1 MNSSSPTKQ
10 RHRAAVWCGGI
21 LLFTFML
28 LGFLVNRMRSQT
40 AAAAPL
46 ANEFGYGF
54 NVADWDIPLLQSMGF
69 NWVKVFNGPGSRLP
83 VNVLLRVEA
92 KASNLA
98 DINGF
103 GDNIQG
109 LAQSQKGFVDAYE
122 IGNEPNLD
130 ASYGWDASPNA
141 SDYVNLLCEAYSRIK
156 AVDPDAV
163 VVSAGLA
170 PTGRVQG
177 SWNGHAGHL
186 GGYQDEREYFK
197 EFIAAGGGSC
207 LDAVGYHPYG
217 FSADFDAEPDVQ
229 LNGDTLNCVNG
240 FCFRGA
246 EKLYQLMADN
256 GLGDKRM
263 WATEFGWIVRP
274 PDVCLSDG
282 SWNGRLWQMVS
293 EEKQASNLV
302 GAYQYARANWP
313 WMEAMFI
320 FNLNF
325 NSSGWYNSCEQMT
338 YYGVEGRPAEEALRQ
353 MSKADP
359 APPVARLSI
368 SPGTIGALITQDQQ
382 PYSKNTVIHLNNIGT
397 LTTSYT
403 MTVQSAALT
412 PILTNSSGLLAP
424 GESAQAQVTIE
435 SSGRPTGTFT
445 ATIQIAANAGTEGVP
460 FSIPVN
466 LTIADQLYYHFL
478 PVVQRQP

>member
-1 MNSSSPTKQ
+1 MNSNSPTNQ
-10 RHRAAVWCGGI
+10 RHHTGIWCVAI
-21 LLFTFML
+21 LLFTFLLLAGML
-28 LGFLVNRMRSQT
+28 GRMRSQ
-40 AAAAPL
+40 AAAASPVTD
-46 ANEFGYGF
+46 EFGYGF
-54 NVADWDIPLLQSMGF
+54 NVADWDIPRLQSMGF

-83 VNVLLRVEA
+83 VKVLLRVEA
-92 KASNLA
+92 NASHLG

-103 GDNIQG
+103 GNSIQG

-130 ASYGWDASPNA
+130 ADYGWKVSPNA
-141 SDYVNLLCEAYSRIK
+141 PDYVNLLCEAYSRIK
-156 AVDPDAV
+156 AVDPSAI

-177 SWNGHAGHL
+177 SWNGHAGHV

-197 EFIAAGGGSC
+197 EFVAAGGGGC

-229 LNGDTLNCVNG
+229 SNGDTLNCVNG

-246 EKLYQLMADN
+246 EKLYQLMVAN
-256 GLGDKRM
+256 GLGDKHM

-274 PDVCLSDG
+274 PDACLSDG
-282 SWNGRLWQMVS
+282 SWNGRLWQVVS

-302 GAYQYARANWP
+302 GAFQYARANWP

-325 NSSGWYNSCEQMT
+325 NSSGWYQSCEQMNF
-338 YYGVEGRPAEEALRQ
+338 YGVEGRPAEEALRQ
-353 MSKADP
+353 MSKAGP
-359 APPVARLSI
+359 EPPVARLTV
-368 SPGTIGALITQDQQ
+368 SPGVIGALITPDQQ
-382 PYSKNTVIHLNNIGT
+382 PYTKSTTVQLNNIGT

-403 MTVQSAALT
+403 MTVQSASLT
-412 PILTNSSGLLAP
+412 PLLTNGSGLLPP
-424 GESAQAQVTIE
+424 GASAQAQLTVN

-445 ATIQIAANAGTEGVP
+445 ATVHIAAAAGTEGVP
-460 FSIPVN
+460 FSIPVR
-466 LTIADQLYYHFL
+466 LTIADQIYYHFL
-478 PVVQRQP
+478 PIVQRQP